1 MRSAILW
8 GAVAIHT
15 IIATGRH
22 IPFEAFANVSRLDY
36 DVQVFPAIGADGPV
50 SPTTRQPGDRP
61 GDDEDTVISRA
72 INPLPASANDEL
84 WTKYARKGNS
94 LTCAMCG
101 TDLGAGYQQ
110 DDKRVPPS
118 AASIW
123 NGNIWDNP
131 TWYWWDSQFEKRW
144 CDMEGFWPMA
154 NTLKPMGMSTKSST
168 NGGDI
173 HCFCVR
179 HNNEAIRP
187 DPELPFIPMPVS
199 AQFYKA
205 EEKFYQ
211 VTIAV
216 PRTFPS

>member
-1 MRSAILW
+1 
-8 GAVAIHT
+8 
-15 IIATGRH
+15 
-22 IPFEAFANVSRLDY
+22 
-36 DVQVFPAIGADGPV
+36 
-50 SPTTRQPGDRP
+50 
-61 GDDEDTVISRA
+61 
-72 INPLPASANDEL
+72 
-84 WTKYARKGNS
+84 
-94 LTCAMCG
+94 
-101 TDLGAGYQQ
+101 
-110 DDKRVPPS
+110 
-118 AASIW
+118 
-123 NGNIWDNP
+123 
-131 TWYWWDSQFEKRW
+131 
-144 CDMEGFWPMA
+144 MA